1 MNRTVLA
8 LFTLAAS
15 TATAQAG
22 FVYTHQERRILAW
35 ATAEVGDIYV
45 EDSRSAPDFGPF
57 NEYLEVTARSTD
69 MTHSGW
75 GTASQHSTLDP
86 LRIRVSGGWTGGRSG
101 GHGGAGGGTSSFN
114 VAFTLDAASAF
125 TLYAY
130 ADSSFVFA
138 GPDGFLIDATGNY
151 SGTLQAGGYSM
162 SALTMGS
169 GGGPA
174 SGGGISV
181 DLTLVPTPW
190 GVAAFTPIA
199 LNSARRRRI

>member
-35 ATAEVGDIYV
+35 ATAEVGTIYV
-45 EDSRSAPDFGPF
+45 EDSRSAPGFGPF
-57 NEYLEVTARSTD
+57 VESLEVVARSSD

-75 GTASQHSTLDP
+75 GRAHQNSTLEP
-86 LRIRVSGGWTGGRSG
+86 LRLLAHGGWTGGRDG
-101 GHGGAGGGTSSFN
+101 GHGGAGGGTSSLH
-114 VAFTLDAASAF
+114 VAFTLDAPSAF

-130 ADSSFVFA
+130 AGSSFVFA
-138 GPDGFLIDATGNY
+138 GPNGFLIEAAGNH
-151 SGTLQAGGYSM
+151 SGTLQPGVYSIF
-162 SALTMGS
+162 ALTMGS

-174 SGGGISV
+174 SGDGFSV

-199 LNSARRRRI
+199 LISARRRRI